1 LVGTAAI
8 EVRTRVERERDRA
21 CGDRLRAALPQD
33 ELERA
38 ERAGR
43 GADVGDLL
51 RSLGSW
57 LADAAVET
65 ASLD

>member
-1 LVGTAAI
+1 
-8 EVRTRVERERDRA
+8 
-21 CGDRLRAALPQD
+21 LRAALPQD